1 MKMKNIRNSS
11 YFDDIFISGLVLC
24 LNFHWI
30 YSQPLVGLLFKGT
43 RLPSSLL
50 SLHSS
55 LTNNFAPP
63 LCLTLNMHA
72 KFCNY
77 MYTRGGLFW
86 GV

>member
-1 MKMKNIRNSS
+1 MKMKNITNSS
-11 YFDDIFISGLVLC
+11 YFDDIFMSGHVLC

-30 YSQPLVGLLFKGT
+30 HFQPLVGLLFKGT

-55 LTNNFAPP
+55 LTNNFAP

-77 MYTRGGLFW
+77 LHTRGGLFW